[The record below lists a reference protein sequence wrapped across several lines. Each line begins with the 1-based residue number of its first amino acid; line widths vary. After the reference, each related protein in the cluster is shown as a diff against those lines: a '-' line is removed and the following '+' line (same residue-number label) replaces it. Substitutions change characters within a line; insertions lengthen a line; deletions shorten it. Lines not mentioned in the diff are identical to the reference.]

1 MNEDPFYRYATPP
14 LVVKFEGQGNG
25 VKTFILN
32 NDEISKLINRPPLY
46 FVKYCGYELGTP
58 VNFKLKR
65 YSINGTHDSEKINIL
80 FKEYMNR
87 FVNCK
92 TCNNPE
98 TDYFVKNNSI
108 QLHCNA
114 CGKISTF
121 NMEHK
126 LEKFILKDLQTTS
139 KKRKPYSIQTFTDDV
154 IIDTVFKDDDDWC
167 DDNDDDIKVRLQELP
182 SSVRYLTIDSN
193 YPKSRNDRISI
204 MYDFIRQK
212 LKYNDVLNI
221 NTEVVNEAKRLC
233 LLNRIPFILG
243 DLLFNKS
250 VLSDLL
256 LHESLFYIVT
266 YKNKSSQKYFFK
278 IIIDKCIELKNEHEL
293 SDTLIYLIHK
303 NMMCISIIKR
313 YMHKK
318 FDKGIIAELEKT
330 IDIIENEDSEK
341 IIFSKEH
348 IQPILYNPQDV
359 DVDPTYIN
367 SI

>member
-1 MNEDPFYRYATPP
+1 MNEDPFYRYAIPP
-14 LVVKFEGQGNG
+14 LVVKFEGRGNG

-32 NDEISKLINRPPLY
+32 NDEISKLINRCPLY
-46 FVKYCGYELGTP
+46 FVKYCGYELGTR
-58 VNFKLKR
+58 VNLKLQR
-65 YSINGTHDSEKINIL
+65 YSINGMHDSKKINIL

-98 TDYFVKNNSI
+98 TDYRVKNNSL

-121 NMEHK
+121 TMKHK
-126 LEKFILKDLQTTS
+126 LNKFILKDLRAIS
-139 KKRKPYSIQTFTDDV
+139 EKRKQKSPTFTDDA

-167 DDNDDDIKVRLQELP
+167 DDVRLEELP
-182 SSVRYLTIDSN
+182 SSVRYLIVDSN

-212 LKYNDVLNI
+212 LKYNDAVNI
-221 NTEVVNEAKRLC
+221 NTEVVNEAKRLS

-256 LHESLFYIVT
+256 LYESLFYSHV

-278 IIIDKCIELKNEHEL
+278 IIIDKCIKLKNEQDL
-293 SDTLIYLIHK
+293 SDILIYIIHK
-303 NMMCISIIKR
+303 NMMSVSVIKR

-318 FDKGIIAELEKT
+318 FDKSIITALEKT

-341 IIFSKEH
+341 ILFSKEH
-348 IQPILYNPQDV
+348 AQPVLDNQPDT
-359 DVDPTYIN
+359 DVDPTYIDG
-367 SI
+367 I